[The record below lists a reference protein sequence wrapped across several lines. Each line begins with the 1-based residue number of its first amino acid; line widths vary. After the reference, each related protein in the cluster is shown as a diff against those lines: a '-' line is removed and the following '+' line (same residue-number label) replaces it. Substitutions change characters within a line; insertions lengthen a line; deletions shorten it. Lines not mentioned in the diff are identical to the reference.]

1 MNIQQLH
8 YFLHLAET
16 QNMQQTAEDL
26 FISQPA
32 LSKSITNLEK
42 ELEVKLFDRIGR
54 RLQLNKYG
62 ELFQKR
68 AYRSLN
74 ELEVGK
80 EEIYALTNA
89 LSGRID
95 LGFVYSLG
103 PIFIPNLLAEYSKI
117 SHVKIRGNQDN
128 TTNLLSQL
136 QDGKY
141 DIVFFTG
148 NDSFPDMAQFPDLEI
163 IPLHTQPVIFI
174 VGADHPLSS
183 SQSYRLEE
191 LLDYDF
197 ITFQKPSTL
206 RPLINAY
213 FASKNLTPKITY
225 EVLDDLTLLS
235 FASKNLGVGI
245 FPKSNI
251 SKNFGVKEISINEPF
266 LSQTIYLAQNPQRYK
281 SPAVERFIDYVTLEK
296 TALLKQ
302 V

>member
-32 LSKSITNLEK
+32 LSKSINNLEK
-42 ELEVKLFDRIGR
+42 ELEVQLFDRIGR
-54 RLQLNKYG
+54 RVQLNKYG
-62 ELFQKR
+62 ALFQKR

-103 PIFIPNLLAEYSKI
+103 PIFITNLLAEYSKI
-117 SHVKIRGNQDN
+117 SPVKIRGNQNN
-128 TTNLLSQL
+128 TVNLLSQL

-141 DIVFFTG
+141 DVVFFAG
-148 NDSFPDMAQFPDLEI
+148 NDSFPDMEQFPDVEI
-163 IPLHTQPVIFI
+163 TPFHTQPVIFV
-174 VGADHPLSS
+174 VGMDHPLSS
-183 SQSYRLEE
+183 NQSYAIEDLMA
-191 LLDYDF
+191 YDF

-206 RPLINAY
+206 RPLINTY
-213 FASKNLTPKITY
+213 FASKNLTPKMTY

-235 FASKNLGVGI
+235 FASKNLGIGI
-245 FPKSNI
+245 FPKSSILN
-251 SKNFGVKEISINEPF
+251 NFGIKEISINEPF
-266 LSQTIYLAQNPQRYK
+266 LFQTIYLAQNPSRYK
-281 SPAVERFIDYVTLEK
+281 SPAVERFLEYVNLEK
-296 TALLKQ
+296 LTLLKD